1 MFFALHHPYVL
12 QVFTARICH
21 NGWFVLNI
29 CCSYVGVLGPSSK
42 HNTRFLADGLGTR
55 SCRYCHGNTTARRRK
70 GIYEHVFMV
79 RWSISQ
85 KTQCFVKIIKIL
97 WRKSLFW
104 RTVELC
110 QYRHQGDMLQ
120 LAHNC
125 DNENRQCAENQCV

>member
-1 MFFALHHPYVL
+1 MFFALHHSYVL

-21 NGWFVLNI
+21 NGWFVLKL
-29 CCSYVGVLGPSSK
+29 CCSYIGVPGPSSK

-79 RWSISQ
+79 RWRISQ
-85 KTQCFVKIIKIL
+85 KILKFEDIYSVECFVKIIKIL

-104 RTVELC
+104 STVELC
-110 QYRHQGDMLQ
+110 QYRHQQGC
-120 LAHNC
+120 H
-125 DNENRQCAENQCV
+125 

>member
-1 MFFALHHPYVL
+1 MGGLCLTLF
-12 QVFTARICH
+12 
-21 NGWFVLNI
+21 
-29 CCSYVGVLGPSSK
+29 CCSYVGVPGPSSK

-125 DNENRQCAENQCV
+125 DNENRQCAGNQCV